1 MTTEREAAIAQLAEA
16 VRYWLTRHEM
26 YLGVDRS
33 DGQGWR
39 DPVSFAAEV
48 IAELGSDDDSL
59 AAEAAL
65 TVSEWE
71 PWTDHGRADIPAEWW
86 ATPLGRLTLLASAQ
100 TSGEVTISEAC
111 AMLRVSRARI
121 YQLLDAGK
129 LERGPDGGISRGSVM
144 LRLETQGGREG

>member
-1 MTTEREAAIAQLAEA
+1 MTEREAAITQLAEA

-26 YLGVDRS
+26 YLGVDHS
-33 DGQGWR
+33 DGWR
-39 DPVSFAAEV
+39 SPESFAAEV
-48 IAELGSDDDSL
+48 VAELDSDDDRI

-71 PWTDHGRADIPAEWW
+71 PWIDHGRADIPAAWW
-86 ATPLGRLTLLASAQ
+86 VTPLGRLTLLASSQ
-100 TSGEVTISEAC
+100 TSGEVTIPQAY

-129 LERGPDGGISRGSVM
+129 LVRGPGGGISRRSVM
-144 LRLETQGGREG
+144 RRLEPQG